1 MIGTNYILIIFTVGE
16 CSLFCCQKLMDERMK
31 IKIGIGWMAW
41 LMASLCM
48 GCGGGGNSDTSE
60 EGVNALT
67 QAEPNEVTT
76 ITLQRQAFEHELV
89 SNGRVEAM
97 QLTDVHFETDGV
109 LESVHVRNGDHVAQ
123 GQVIA
128 QLDKFKL
135 HNAVEQAQNAFEQ
148 AKLDLQDVLIGQGYG
163 NRPEAEVPADI
174 MQLAK
179 TRSGYSQSQAA
190 YELAVSNEANAT
202 LKAPFAGTI
211 ANLNVKRFNRV
222 TPTDAVCTIIGS
234 QGMEATF
241 SVLENELPLVHR
253 GDKVVIAPY
262 ADMTAT
268 HEGTVTE
275 INPMVDANGMV
286 LVKAQVKG
294 TDRLFSGMNIKV
306 SVRRKMPGQLV
317 VPKSAVVLR
326 QGRQVV
332 FTLQGDQA
340 MWNYVQTGLENAD
353 TYTILEGLKEGD
365 EVIVTGNVNLAHES
379 KVKVGND
386 E

>member
-1 MIGTNYILIIFTVGE
+1 MAGLCLA
-16 CSLFCCQKLMDERMK
+16 CSGQ
-31 IKIGIGWMAW
+31 ANN
-41 LMASLCM
+41 A
-48 GCGGGGNSDTSE
+48 DTSG
-60 EGVNALT
+60 EGVNALE

-76 ITLQRQAFEHELV
+76 ITLKRQAFEHELV
-89 SNGRVEAM
+89 SNGKVEAM
-97 QLTDVHFETDGV
+97 QLTDVHFETEGV
-109 LESVHVRNGDHVAQ
+109 IEAVKVKNGDHVAQ

-128 QLDKFKL
+128 ELDKFKL
-135 HNAVEQAQNAFEQ
+135 HNAVEQAKNTFEQ

-163 NRPEAEVPADI
+163 NKAEAEIPADI

-179 TRSGYSQSQAA
+179 TRSGYSQAQSA
-190 YELAVSNEANAT
+190 YELALTNEANAS
-202 LKAPFAGTI
+202 LKAPFTGTI

-222 TPTDAVCTIIGS
+222 TPSDAVCTIIGS

-241 SVLENELPLVHR
+241 SVLENELAVIHR
-253 GDKVVIAPY
+253 GDKVVVAPY
-262 ADMTAT
+262 ADMAAT

-275 INPMVDANGMV
+275 INPIVDANGMV
-286 LVKAQVKG
+286 QVKAQVRG

-306 SVRRKMPGQLV
+306 SVRREMPDQLV

-353 TYTILEGLKEGD
+353 SFSILEGLKEGD
-365 EVIVTGNVNLAHES
+365 KVIVTGNVNLAHES
-379 KVKVGND
+379 KVKVGRN